1 MTWLI
6 TLKCRLMRLIGLGM
20 RLKQVKTRTP
30 ARTLRT
36 LTRIAASRERI
47 ATAAE
52 SRAAEVRRI
61 RTAAAELAENRLKTG
76 GYLTYTPTPGPD
88 VVIAG

>member
-20 RLKQVKTRTP
+20 RLRQTKVRTP

-36 LTRIAASRERI
+36 LARIAQSRERI

-52 SRAAEVRRI
+52 TRTAEVRNI
-61 RTAAAELAENRLKTG
+61 RTRMAELAENRLMAG

-88 VVIAG
+88 VIIAG